1 MFENYFLIFLAVK
14 KHKYTAKKRTKT
26 TFCGEKSIYSPQNLR
41 RMNVFIYQK
50 ENWPNFIWST
60 ERLMTLLGKVR
71 NLQGKLIGQMESL
84 GFELRNEATLDT
96 LTLEVLKSTEIEGEI
111 LDAEQVR
118 SSIARKLG
126 MDVAG
131 LIPSDRHVDGVVDMM
146 LDAVRNYDKHLTIE
160 RLFDWHFALFPT
172 GRSGMY
178 KIIVGNWR
186 DDSTGP
192 MQVVS
197 GALGKEKVHFQAPPV
212 TEVEAEIKQ
221 FIHWFNNE
229 NSLDS
234 VIKAA
239 IAHLWFVTIHP
250 FEDGN
255 GRITRA
261 LTDMLLTR
269 SDGASQR
276 FYSMSAQIRID
287 RKQYYETL
295 ETSQKGTLDI
305 TTWLTWFLTCLYDA
319 LKASDLVL
327 SRTLFK
333 HQFWNIHAKTTLNK
347 RQIKLLNRLL
357 DGFDGKLTSSKWA
370 KIAKCSSDTALRDI
384 QDLIHKN
391 ILKKEGTGKK
401 TSYFIGGLG

>member
-14 KHKYTAKKRTKT
+14 KHKYTAKKHTKT

-197 GALGKEKVHFQAPPV
+197 GALGKEKVHFQAPPA

-239 IAHLWFVTIHP
+239 IAHLWFATIHP

-333 HQFWNIHAKTTLNK
+333 HQFWNIHAKTALNE

-401 TSYFIGGLG
+401 TSYFIGELE